1 MSKVNIG
8 VFICHCG
15 SNIGGVVN
23 INKVL
28 DYART
33 LPRVKYAEDNLYTCS
48 DAGLSSIKEKI
59 SQHDLNRVVVASC
72 TPRTHEELFRRAC
85 EEAGLNRYLFEFVNI
100 REHCS
105 WIHMN
110 VPEAATEKAM
120 DLIRL
125 GVMKAAHL
133 VPLETA
139 STDVKPAVLVIGA
152 GVAGLT
158 ASLNLAKQG
167 FQVHLV
173 EQSDK
178 PGGIAAGLWKLI
190 PGDRPAG
197 ELVET
202 LVSAVKKLKN
212 VKVYLSSTVEDV
224 SGFIGAFDVRISTP
238 RGKKGFPVGTVIIAT
253 GARELE
259 PLGLYSLG
267 ELEGVMT
274 QRQLEQALVR
284 GRKRF
289 TDVVFINCAGAR
301 IPGREYCG
309 RLCCATSIKN
319 ARYIREICPSARVT
333 VLQRDMMAYGTE
345 LEMAFRSAQE
355 AGVRFIRY
363 DPERPPRVLGV
374 LGNGKVSRVRV
385 YHALAGMEVTLPASM
400 VVLVTPLVPNG
411 SAAELA
417 RMLKVPV
424 DSFGFFLEAHMKLRP
439 VEFATDGVYVAGAAR
454 FPANIRE
461 VVAQGIAA
469 AAKAAVPMTAGK
481 VSLEA
486 TTAKTETRLCS
497 GCGNCELVCPFGAI
511 EMGTDNQGRTVS
523 AVNAVLCKGCGS
535 CAAACPN
542 GAIQQQGF
550 TDLQIFSMIDSLA
563 LEGDQGGSFRE
574 NRPPGPATLRKS
586 F

>member
-1 MSKVNIG
+1 MSRVNIG

-28 DYART
+28 YYAQT
-33 LPRVKYAEDNLYTCS
+33 LPLVKYAEDNLYTCS

-120 DLIRL
+120 ELIRL
-125 GVMKAAHL
+125 GVKKAAHL
-133 VPLETA
+133 VPLEIVSA
-139 STDVKPAVLVIGA
+139 IVKPAALVIGA

-158 ASLNLAKQG
+158 AALNLGKQG

-173 EQSDK
+173 EQTDK

-190 PGDRPAG
+190 PGDRPARQ
-197 ELVET
+197 LVEN
-202 LVSAVKKLKN
+202 LVNAVKELKN
-212 VKVYLSSTVEDV
+212 IKVYLNSTIEDI
-224 SGFIGAFDVRISTP
+224 SGFIGAFDVRINTP
-238 RGKKGFPVGTVIIAT
+238 REKKESSVGTVIIAT

-259 PLGLYSLG
+259 PLGLYRLG
-267 ELEGVMT
+267 ELEGVLT
-274 QRQLEQALVR
+274 QRKLEQALVR

-289 TDVVFINCAGAR
+289 TDVVFINCSGAR
-301 IPGREYCG
+301 TPGREYCG
-309 RLCCATSIKN
+309 RLCCGTSIKN
-319 ARYIREICPSARVT
+319 ARYIREICPGARVT
-333 VLQRDMMAYGTE
+333 VLQRDMMAYGVE
-345 LEMAFRSAQE
+345 LEMSFRSAQE

-363 DPERPPRVLGV
+363 DPERPPRVLG
-374 LGNGKVSRVRV
+374 NKKVSRVRV
-385 YHALAGMEVTLPASM
+385 YHSLAGMEVTLPASE
-400 VVLVTPLVPNG
+400 VVLVTPLVPND

-439 VEFATDGVYVAGAAR
+439 VEFATDGVYIAGAAR

-461 VVAQGIAA
+461 AAAQGMAA
-469 AAKAAVPMTAGK
+469 AAKAAAPMTAGE
-481 VSLEA
+481 VPLEA

-497 GCGNCELVCPFGAI
+497 GCGNCKIICPFEAI
-511 EMGTDNQGRTVS
+511 EMETDNQGRMVS

-563 LEGDQGGSFRE
+563 LE
-574 NRPPGPATLRKS
+574 
-586 F
+586 

>member
-23 INKVL
+23 IKKVL
-28 DYART
+28 AYAQT
-33 LPRVKYAEDNLYTCS
+33 LPLVKYAEDNLYTCS

-59 SQHDLNRVVVASC
+59 AQHDLNRVVVASC

-85 EEAGLNRYLFEFVNI
+85 EAAGLNRYLFEFVNI

-110 VPEAATEKAM
+110 VPDAATEKAM
-120 DLIRL
+120 ELLRL
-125 GVMKAAHL
+125 GVKKAAHL
-133 VPLETA
+133 VPLEIA
-139 STDVKPAVLVIGA
+139 FAKVKPAVLVIGA

-158 ASLNLAKQG
+158 AALNLGRQG

-173 EQSDK
+173 EKENK

-190 PGDRPAG
+190 PGDRPARQ
-197 ELVET
+197 LVEN
-202 LVSAVKKLKN
+202 LVNALKKLKN
-212 VKVYLSSTVEDV
+212 IKVYLNSKVEDI
-224 SGFIGAFDVRISTP
+224 SGFIGSFDVLIDTP
-238 RGKKGFPVGTVIIAT
+238 RGKKEFSVGTVIIAT

-259 PLGLYSLG
+259 PHGLYGLG
-267 ELEGVMT
+267 ELAGVMT

-284 GRKRF
+284 GKKHF
-289 TDVVFINCAGAR
+289 TDVVFINCSGAR
-301 IPGREYCG
+301 TPGREYCG
-309 RLCCATSIKN
+309 RLCCGTSIKN
-319 ARYIREICPSARVT
+319 ARFIRELCPSSRVT

-345 LEMAFRSAQE
+345 LEMAFRSTQE

-363 DPERPPRVLGV
+363 DPERPPQV
-374 LGNGKVSRVRV
+374 LGNKKVSRVNV
-385 YHALAGMEVTLPASM
+385 YHTLAGLEVTLPAAV
-400 VVLVTPLVPNG
+400 VVLATPLVPHD

-417 RMLKVPV
+417 QMLKVPV

-439 VEFATDGVYVAGAAR
+439 VEFATDGVYIAGAAR

-461 VVAQGIAA
+461 AIAQGMAA
-469 AAKAAVPMTAGK
+469 AAKAAAPMTAGE
-481 VSLEA
+481 VPLEA

-497 GCGNCELVCPFGAI
+497 GCGNCELICPFNAI
-511 EMGTDNQGRTVS
+511 TMEIDRQGRTVS
-523 AVNAVLCKGCGS
+523 VVNAVLCKGCGS
-535 CAAACPN
+535 CTAACPN
-542 GAIQQQGF
+542 GPIQQQGF

-574 NRPPGPATLRKS
+574 NRPPGPPAKA
-586 F
+586 FD

>member
-1 MSKVNIG
+1 MSRVNIG

-23 INKVL
+23 IKKVL
-28 DYART
+28 DYAQT
-33 LPRVKYAEDNLYTCS
+33 LPLVKYAEDNLYTCS

-85 EEAGLNRYLFEFVNI
+85 EAAGLNRYLFEFVNI

-120 DLIRL
+120 ELLRL
-125 GVMKAAHL
+125 GVKKAAHL

-139 STDVKPAVLVIGA
+139 SAIVKPAALVIGA

-158 ASLNLAKQG
+158 AALNLGKQG

-173 EQSDK
+173 EQTDK
-178 PGGIAAGLWKLI
+178 PGGIAAGLWKVI
-190 PGDRPAG
+190 PGDRPARQ
-197 ELVET
+197 LVEN
-202 LVSAVKKLKN
+202 LVVAVKELKN
-212 VKVYLSSTVEDV
+212 VNVYLNSRAADI
-224 SGFIGAFDVRISTP
+224 SGFIGSFDVLINTP
-238 RGKKGFPVGTVIIAT
+238 RGKREFSVGTVIIAT

-259 PLGLYSLG
+259 PHGLYGLG
-267 ELEGVMT
+267 ELEGVLT
-274 QRQLEQALVR
+274 QWKLEQALVR

-289 TDVVFINCAGAR
+289 TDVVFINCSGAR
-301 IPGREYCG
+301 TPGREYCG
-309 RLCCATSIKN
+309 RLCCGTSIKN

-333 VLQRDMMAYGTE
+333 VLQRDMMTYGVE

-363 DPERPPRVLGV
+363 DPERPPQV
-374 LGNGKVSRVRV
+374 LGNKKVSRVRV
-385 YHALAGMEVTLPASM
+385 YHTLAGMEVTLPAAV
-400 VVLVTPLVPNG
+400 VVLATPLVPHD
-411 SAAELA
+411 SAVELA

-439 VEFATDGVYVAGAAR
+439 VEFATDGVYIAGAAR

-461 VVAQGIAA
+461 AVAQGMAA
-469 AAKAAVPMTAGK
+469 AAKAAAPMTAGE
-481 VSLEA
+481 VPLEA

-497 GCGNCELVCPFGAI
+497 GCGNCKMICPFGAI
-511 EMGTDNQGRTVS
+511 EMETDNRGRTVS

-535 CAAACPN
+535 CTAACPN
-542 GAIQQQGF
+542 GAVQQQGF

-563 LEGDQGGSFRE
+563 LEGGGDAF
-574 NRPPGPATLRKS
+574 
-586 F
+586 

>member
-1 MSKVNIG
+1 MSRVNIG

-23 INKVL
+23 IKKVL
-28 DYART
+28 DYAQS
-33 LPRVKYAEDNLYTCS
+33 LPLVKYAEDNLYTCS

-59 SQHDLNRVVVASC
+59 AQHDLNRVVVASC

-105 WIHMN
+105 WIHTN
-110 VPEAATEKAM
+110 VPDAATEKAM
-120 DLIRL
+120 ELLRL
-125 GVMKAAHL
+125 GVKKAAHL
-133 VPLETA
+133 VPLEIA
-139 STDVKPAVLVIGA
+139 RAKVKPAVLVIGA

-158 ASLNLAKQG
+158 ASLNLGKQG

-173 EQSDK
+173 EQTNK
-178 PGGIAAGLWKLI
+178 LGGIAAGLWKLI
-190 PGDRPAG
+190 PGDRSAR
-197 ELVET
+197 ELVEN
-202 LVSAVKKLKN
+202 LVNAVKKLKN
-212 VKVYLSSTVEDV
+212 VNVYLNSRVEDI
-224 SGFIGAFDVRISTP
+224 SGFIGSFDVSITIS
-238 RGKKGFPVGTVIIAT
+238 RGKREFSVGTVIVAT

-259 PLGLYSLG
+259 PHGLYGLG
-267 ELEGVMT
+267 ELEGVLT
-274 QRQLEQALVR
+274 QRQLEQALVK

-289 TDVVFINCAGAR
+289 ADVVFINCSGAR
-301 IPGREYCG
+301 TPGREYCG
-309 RLCCATSIKN
+309 RICCGTSIKN
-319 ARYIREICPSARVT
+319 ARYIREICPDARVT

-363 DPERPPRVLGV
+363 DPERPPQV
-374 LGNGKVSRVRV
+374 LGNNKVSQVRV

-400 VVLVTPLVPNG
+400 VVLATPLVPHD

-417 RMLKVPV
+417 QMLKVPV

-439 VEFATDGVYVAGAAR
+439 VEFATDGVYIAGAAR

-461 VVAQGIAA
+461 SVAQGMAA
-469 AAKAAVPMTAGK
+469 AAKAAAPMTAGE
-481 VSLEA
+481 VPLEA

-497 GCGNCELVCPFGAI
+497 GCGNCKMICPFAAI
-511 EMGTDNQGRTVS
+511 EMEIDNQGRTVS
-523 AVNAVLCKGCGS
+523 VVNAVLCKGCGS
-535 CAAACPN
+535 CTAACPN

-563 LEGDQGGSFRE
+563 LEGVDDVI
-574 NRPPGPATLRKS
+574 
-586 F
+586 

>member
-23 INKVL
+23 VEKVL

-33 LPRVKYAEDNLYTCS
+33 LPLVKYAEDNLYTCS
-48 DAGLSSIKEKI
+48 DAGLSSIKGKI
-59 SQHDLNRVVVASC
+59 SQHELNRVVVASC
-72 TPRTHEELFRRAC
+72 TPRTHEALFRRAC

-110 VPEAATEKAM
+110 VPDAATEKAKE
-120 DLIRL
+120 LLRL
-125 GVMKAAHL
+125 GIKKAGHL
-133 VPLETA
+133 VPLEITIA
-139 STDVKPAVLVIGA
+139 KVKPAALVIGA

-158 ASLNLAKQG
+158 AALNLGRQG

-173 EQSDK
+173 ERESK
-178 PGGIAAGLWKLI
+178 PGGIASGLWKLI
-190 PGDRPAG
+190 PGDRPAR
-197 ELVET
+197 EVVEN
-202 LVSAVKKLKN
+202 LIDAVKKIKN
-212 VKVYLSSTVEDV
+212 IDVYLDSRVENI
-224 SGFIGAFDVRISTP
+224 SGFIGSFEVLIDTP
-238 RGKKGFPVGTVIIAT
+238 QGKREFSVGTVIIAT

-259 PLGLYSLG
+259 PHGLYGLG
-267 ELEGVMT
+267 ELAGVLT

-289 TDVVFINCAGAR
+289 SDVVFINCSGAR
-301 IPGREYCG
+301 TPGREYCG
-309 RLCCATSIKN
+309 RLCCGTSIKN
-319 ARYIREICPSARVT
+319 ARYIREICPTARVT

-363 DPERPPRVLGV
+363 EPERPPQV
-374 LGNGKVSRVRV
+374 LGNQKVSHVRV

-400 VVLVTPLVPNG
+400 VVLATPLVPQDN
-411 SAAELA
+411 AAELA
-417 RMLKVPV
+417 QMLKVPV

-439 VEFATDGVYVAGAAR
+439 VEFATDGVYIAGAAR

-461 VVAQGIAA
+461 SIAQGMAA
-469 AAKAAVPMTAGK
+469 AAKAAAPMTAGE
-481 VSLEA
+481 VPLEA

-497 GCGNCELVCPFGAI
+497 GCGNCKMICPFSAI
-511 EMGTDNQGRTVS
+511 EMEIDKQGRIVS
-523 AVNAVLCKGCGS
+523 VVNAVLCKGCGS
-535 CAAACPN
+535 CTAACPN

-563 LEGDQGGSFRE
+563 LEGDQGDSFRE
-574 NRPPGPATLRKS
+574 NRPPGPPAKA
-586 F
+586 FD